1 MAKSFQMAALCFFLI
16 ATFLLSASAKV
27 VTGKRLFYYNTTYYS
42 HFIVTTR
49 KAYDDPLR
57 PLSEV
62 ICWRKNN
69 GFKPNLDWKL
79 QRDAIAFIGIPA
91 IKSSSSASCLTC
103 WKVNYNGVVKYFL
116 ALDGSDSG
124 YVLSV
129 GDMLSLTGGA
139 QELSI
144 DAEATEVSTANCGL
158 SALDLHGY
166 DF

>member
-1 MAKSFQMAALCFFLI
+1 MVALRSFYI
-16 ATFLLSASAKV
+16 ATLLLSASAEI
-27 VTGKRLFYYNTTYYS
+27 VTGKGLFVCNVGYYS
-42 HFIVTTR
+42 HFIVATR
-49 KAYDDPLR
+49 KAYDNPLR
-57 PLSEV
+57 RLNQV
-62 ICWRKNN
+62 TCWRKNI
-69 GFKPNLDWKL
+69 GFMPNLDWKL
-79 QRDAIAFIGIPA
+79 QRDAVAFIGIPA
-91 IKSSSSASCLTC
+91 IKSTSPLSCLTC

-129 GDMLSLTGGA
+129 GDVLSLTDRV

-144 DAEATEVSTANCGL
+144 DVEATEVSTSNCGL